1 MATQVW
7 EYFKCQINLFFFKL
21 FVSVLNIKVAM
32 GLSPPAVDWIMGVG
46 QIGVQVPQFSFS
58 RLTAA
63 DVCVLLGVEMV
74 STGEGRL
81 LWREYLLGLFEG
93 PCLDRVS
100 FA

>member
-1 MATQVW
+1 
-7 EYFKCQINLFFFKL
+7 
-21 FVSVLNIKVAM
+21 M